1 LVYIFLDSFSL
12 AGCMVMRSWIIFIVL
27 FSLHNNIFLNFW
39 FPKRNNNVT
48 QK

>member
-12 AGCMVMRSWIIFIVL
+12 AGCMVMRLWIIFIVL
-27 FSLHNNIFLNFW
+27 FSLHNKFFLNFW
-39 FPKRNNNVT
+39 FPKRNINVT